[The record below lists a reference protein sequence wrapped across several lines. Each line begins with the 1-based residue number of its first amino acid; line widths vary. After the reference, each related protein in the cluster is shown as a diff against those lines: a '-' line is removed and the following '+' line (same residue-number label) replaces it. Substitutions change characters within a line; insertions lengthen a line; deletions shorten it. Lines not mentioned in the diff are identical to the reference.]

1 MYDCMCIQYVNVFIL
16 QRAWRA
22 YQRKWVSIIDTLA
35 SLYPSFYYTS
45 PIYVCLTFIHPCRC
59 INSKMDGWYLIV
71 PSIHLYIQYPYTQS
85 WFISI
90 ISLPVVLV
98 VVSLFLAAL
107 SVSYI
112 WLPVLAKEETTV
124 CYIKNSILVLNII
137 TGSTNQSDQFGQW
150 FTWCQTCRHGG
161 HAAHLAEWFE

>member
-1 MYDCMCIQYVNVFIL
+1 M
-16 QRAWRA
+16 
-22 YQRKWVSIIDTLA
+22 
-35 SLYPSFYYTS
+35 
-45 PIYVCLTFIHPCRC
+45 IYL
-59 INSKMDGWYLIV
+59 
-71 PSIHLYIQYPYTQS
+71 
-85 WFISI
+85 SI

-98 VVSLFLAAL
+98 VVSLFLAVL